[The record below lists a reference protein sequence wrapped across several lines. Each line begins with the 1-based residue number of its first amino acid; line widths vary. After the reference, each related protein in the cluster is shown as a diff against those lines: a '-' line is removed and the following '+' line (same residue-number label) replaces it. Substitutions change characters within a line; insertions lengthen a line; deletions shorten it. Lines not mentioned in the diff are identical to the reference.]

1 MRGIFTDTGK
11 EMVMN
16 QFWKELA
23 KRKKAAGGL
32 AAFLALMFLLTLI
45 SKGIYASKLTRVT
58 TDKIQRTGISHQV
71 ETQGSVKSGK
81 SIAVN
86 TLSGLRVEEV
96 FVQRGDKVE
105 ADSPLFRLDMQDI
118 RDKAAEGQLQIN
130 KLEMMT
136 QSSLEN
142 EELARIKDETLRK
155 RAAEDYV
162 RNVDAAQEKINDAKK
177 ELDEAKDKLQKH
189 KDNRVSVTS
198 EKKRE
203 KEEDSYKD
211 WKKRGNKLVS
221 KVADAE
227 DRLSEAEKN
236 LAAGTGTQDEVD
248 AAQDALKTAQRE
260 LAEYE
265 KDSRTSPDF
274 TSEDAQLEAWRSKRD
289 ALEEAVEAAQKNYD
303 EAVKN
308 KETVILE
315 AQRALE
321 DVQGN
326 VTSDS
331 TVETNQLDI
340 AFQREN
346 LAKYQQLLQKEGIIY
361 AKEDGVVTGISVSP
375 GERTPDGACVLYAD
389 LSNPLQFEATL
400 TKEEKKYV
408 DLGDTIEVQFGN
420 SSSIEL
426 QVDYLMPDETNTE
439 NYQLLCNL
447 SEGKG
452 TIGES
457 GTMRAQRLSEK
468 YNCCIPIEAL
478 HSENE
483 RYYIYVIEEKDTIL
497 GKELSA
503 NKRWVKVL
511 DKNDKLAALEPGVV
525 DEESKIIVS
534 SDKEL
539 KDGDIVRY
547 KE

>member
-1 MRGIFTDTGK
+1 MRGISTDTGK
-11 EMVMN
+11 EKVMN

-23 KRKKAAGGL
+23 KRKRAAGGL
-32 AAFLALMFLLTLI
+32 AVFLALMFLLTLI
-45 SKGIYASKLTRVT
+45 SKGIYASKLTRVST
-58 TDKIQRTGISHQV
+58 ESIQRTGISHLV
-71 ETQGSVKSGK
+71 ETQGNIRSGK

-96 FVQRGDKVE
+96 YVQRGDKVTAE
-105 ADSPLFRLDMQDI
+105 SPLFRLDMQDI
-118 RDKAAEGQLQIN
+118 RDKAAEQQLQIA
-130 KLEMMT
+130 KLELMT
-136 QSSLEN
+136 QSALEN

-162 RNVDAAQEKINDAKK
+162 RNVDAAQEKINEAKK
-177 ELDEAKDKLQKH
+177 ELDEAKDKLQEH

-198 EKKRE
+198 EEKRE

-211 WKKRGNKLVS
+211 WKKKGNKLVS
-221 KVADAE
+221 EAADAE

-248 AAQDALKTAQRE
+248 AARDALKSVQKK
-260 LAEYE
+260 LKEYE
-265 KDSRTSPDF
+265 NDPRTSPDF
-274 TSEDAQLEAWRSKRD
+274 TAEDAELEAWRSKRD
-289 ALEEAVEAAQKNYD
+289 TLEEAVEAAQKNYD

-308 KETVILE
+308 KENVILE
-315 AQRALE
+315 AQRTLE
-321 DVQGN
+321 DVQAN

-340 AFQREN
+340 AYQRES
-346 LAKYQQLLQKEGIIY
+346 LARYQQLLQKEGKVY
-361 AKEDGVVTGISVSP
+361 AEEEGVVTGISVSP
-375 GERTPDGACVLYAD
+375 GERTPDGACVIYAD

-400 TKEEKKYV
+400 TKDEKKYV
-408 DLGDTIEVQFGN
+408 DIGDTIEVQFGN

-439 NYQLLCNL
+439 NYQLLSNMP
-447 SEGKG
+447 EGKG
-452 TIGES
+452 TVGES
-457 GTMRAQRLSEK
+457 GTMRAQRLSET
-468 YNCCIPIEAL
+468 YNCCVPIEAL

-483 RYYIYVIEEKDTIL
+483 RYYIYVVEEKDTIL

-503 NKRWVKVL
+503 RKLWVKVL
-511 DKNDKLAALEPGVV
+511 DKNDKFAALETGAV
-525 DEESKIIVS
+525 DEESKIIIS

>member
-1 MRGIFTDTGK
+1 MKGIFTDTGK

-130 KLEMMT
+130 KLELMT

-211 WKKRGNKLVS
+211 WKKKGNKLVS

-236 LAAGTGTQDEVD
+236 LADGTGTQDEVD
-248 AAQDALKTAQRE
+248 AAKDDLKAAQRE

-265 KDSRTSPDF
+265 KDPRTSPDF

-289 ALEEAVEAAQKNYD
+289 ALEDAVETAQKNYD

-447 SEGKG
+447 PDGKG

-483 RYYIYVIEEKDTIL
+483 RYYIYVVEEKDTIL

>member
-1 MRGIFTDTGK
+1 MKGIFTDTGK

>member
-1 MRGIFTDTGK
+1 MKGIFTDTGK

-130 KLEMMT
+130 KLELMT

-177 ELDEAKDKLQKH
+177 ELDEAKDKLQAH

-248 AAQDALKTAQRE
+248 AAQDDLKAAQRE

-265 KDSRTSPDF
+265 KDPRTSPDF

-483 RYYIYVIEEKDTIL
+483 RYYIYVIEEKNTIL

>member
-1 MRGIFTDTGK
+1 MKGIFTDTGK

-130 KLEMMT
+130 KLELMT

-248 AAQDALKTAQRE
+248 AAQDDLKAAQRE

-265 KDSRTSPDF
+265 KDPRTSPDF

>member
-1 MRGIFTDTGK
+1 MKGIFTDTGK

-130 KLEMMT
+130 KLELMT

-221 KVADAE
+221 KVAAAE

-248 AAQDALKTAQRE
+248 AAQDDLKAAQRE

-265 KDSRTSPDF
+265 KDPRTSPDF

-483 RYYIYVIEEKDTIL
+483 RYYIYVIEEKNTIL

>member
-1 MRGIFTDTGK
+1 MKGIFTDTGK

-130 KLEMMT
+130 KLELMT

-248 AAQDALKTAQRE
+248 AAQDALKTTQRE

-265 KDSRTSPDF
+265 KDPRTSPDF

-483 RYYIYVIEEKDTIL
+483 RYYIYVIEEKNTIL

>member
-1 MRGIFTDTGK
+1 MKGIFTDTGK

-130 KLEMMT
+130 KLELMT

-248 AAQDALKTAQRE
+248 AAQEDLKAAQRE

-265 KDSRTSPDF
+265 KDPRTSPDF

-289 ALEEAVEAAQKNYD
+289 ALEDTVEAAQKNYD

-483 RYYIYVIEEKDTIL
+483 RYYIYVIEEKNTIL

>member
-1 MRGIFTDTGK
+1 MKGIFTDTGK

-130 KLEMMT
+130 KLELMT

-265 KDSRTSPDF
+265 KDPRTSPDF

-483 RYYIYVIEEKDTIL
+483 RYYIYVIEEKNTIL

>member
-1 MRGIFTDTGK
+1 MKGIFKDTGK

-130 KLEMMT
+130 KLELMT

-248 AAQDALKTAQRE
+248 AAQDDLKAAQRE

-265 KDSRTSPDF
+265 KDPRTSPDF

-289 ALEEAVEAAQKNYD
+289 ALEEVVEAAQKNYD